1 MYISTT
7 TLVFNSGMERIDPV
21 LITEY
26 VNMHESEKL
35 YISKPQR
42 PRLQKRNPDLVLK
55 DFKNQISVYTPLI
68 YDGVKRNINT
78 KVCVNGTLHITGCKY
93 DNYMIKDAINS
104 IVLVIEKAL
113 MLETNI
119 DREKVY
125 SSMSIKMI
133 NSTFENDFKIN
144 QQMLKEILID
154 KYDILSIFEPK
165 TYSGLKAKYK
175 INENEKT
182 SFLIFKSGKVIV
194 AGSKSYDSLKV
205 GYDKIKLI
213 LEKERKSIELK
224 E

>member
-7 TLVFNSGMERIDPV
+7 TLVFNSGLERIESL
-21 LITEY
+21 LIKEY
-26 VNMHESEKL
+26 VNLYTSDKL
-35 YISKPQR
+35 YISKPRR
-42 PRLQKRNPDLVLK
+42 PRLQKRNPNLVLK

-68 YDGVKRNINT
+68 YDGLKRNINT
-78 KVCVNGTLHITGCKY
+78 KICINGTLHITGCKY
-93 DNYMIKDAINS
+93 DTHMIKDAIDS
-104 IVLVIEKAL
+104 IAFVIEKAL
-113 MLETNI
+113 VLETGI

-133 NSTFENDFKIN
+133 NSTFENDYKIN
-144 QQMLKEILID
+144 QQMMKEILID

-194 AGSKSYDSLKV
+194 AGSKSYDSLKA

-213 LEKERKSIELK
+213 LDKERKSIELK